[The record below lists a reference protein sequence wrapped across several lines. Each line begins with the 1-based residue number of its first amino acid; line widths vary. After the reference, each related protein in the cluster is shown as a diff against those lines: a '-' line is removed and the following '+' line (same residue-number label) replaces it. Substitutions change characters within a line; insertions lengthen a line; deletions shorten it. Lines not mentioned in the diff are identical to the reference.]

1 MLLSA
6 DRISQT
12 VSLFNIMNGIVP
24 TQAKQTNHCRRT
36 PRELSQKG
44 II

>member
-12 VSLFNIMNGIVP
+12 VSLFYIMNVP